1 MLLLD
6 YLEAPA
12 GASILLGWVMSNFRN
27 AIFVDAGYVFGQGGV
42 SLTGAAIQRPQLQLN
57 EAEIVNQLK
66 SIAIAGNMPLLR
78 IYWYDGARNGMTL
91 EQATLA
97 DMPDVKVR
105 LGSINS
111 AGHQKGVDSLIV
123 TDLIDLARN
132 QAIADAYIVTGDGDM
147 RIAVQIAQSFGVRVH
162 LINLEP
168 AGVSL
173 NPQLRQE
180 ADTVHEISRLDVGKF
195 LQVRASQPVILGV
208 GAVTPGTVTLES
220 AAKQAIKTV
229 LSTLAPADI
238 QKIKGAA
245 SPASGIPVEYDR
257 KILGTCRSLLG
268 RDLTNNERRAMRD
281 LALDWLKQI

>member
-1 MLLLD
+1 MA
-6 YLEAPA
+6 EFMI
-12 GASILLGWVMSNFRN
+12 SFRN

-42 SLTGAAIQRPQLQLN
+42 SLSGSTIPRQQLQLN
-57 EAEIVNQLK
+57 ESEVVNQLK
-66 SIAIAGNMPLLR
+66 SIAIAGGMPLLR
-78 IYWYDGARNGMTL
+78 IYWYDGSRSGLTL

-97 DMPDVKVR
+97 DMADVKVR

-111 AGHQKGVDSLIV
+111 AGKQKGVDSLLV

-168 AGVSL
+168 SGVSL

-180 ADTVHEISRLDVGKF
+180 ADTVHEISRADVSKF
-195 LQVRASQPVILGV
+195 LQQRAPQPTVLSISPSSQ
-208 GAVTPGTVTLES
+208 GAVTLEN
-220 AAKQAIKTV
+220 AAKQAIKSV
-229 LSTLAPADI
+229 FSTISAADL
-238 QKIKGAA
+238 QKIKAAA

-257 KILGTCRSLLG
+257 KVLGTCRSLLG
-268 RDLTNNERRAMRD
+268 RELSSDERRTMRD
-281 LALDWLKQI
+281 TVLDWLKQP